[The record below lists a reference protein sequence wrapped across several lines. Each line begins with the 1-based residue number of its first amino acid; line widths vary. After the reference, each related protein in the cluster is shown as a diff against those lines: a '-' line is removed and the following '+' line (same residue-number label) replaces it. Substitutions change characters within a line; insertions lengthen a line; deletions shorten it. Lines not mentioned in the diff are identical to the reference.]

1 MKVKR
6 FCKLMCAFVVVCLIG
21 TMLMSIAAFAA
32 PETLPGDVTSTKAGL
47 VSLKVPQQIVSTTTN
62 ETLAI
67 SATAPQGTTV
77 TVYRFNTV
85 TGEYNKV
92 YLNEAPVEAVVGPTM
107 LFAGQVELSH
117 GMNKFIIRGE
127 SPDGNSTVVRFEVT
141 LLNKGFMERI
151 KSLIDFHF

>member
-1 MKVKR
+1 
-6 FCKLMCAFVVVCLIG
+6 
-21 TMLMSIAAFAA
+21 MSIAAFAA